1 VQCLKLAIVSGQSEN
16 GCLASK
22 SKMKRELD
30 YRSLLKER
38 LKKSSAGLLDAR
50 TTLRHFALINY
61 AVSPERLA
69 EFIPANHFEVAR
81 FETSKGTKSFLS
93 VVAFLDVDFN
103 FSRLASGIKFT
114 FYQTNHRAYIIE
126 KKTRQPVVW
135 FFGTNLGSRL
145 VKIPRCLWKIPWHY
159 SKYNVDCRFNQASN
173 RYEKYSYNF
182 ESDWCS
188 GKIEIRDTGEP
199 ISVMSGFAF
208 LDEMKLILT
217 QPIQGFYRRLDGK
230 LGTYRVWHKEMIC
243 TKGISENLYFSLYE
257 KMGLM
262 TKDEMQKPHSIFL
275 CPEIE
280 FDVCLPPQVID

>member
-1 VQCLKLAIVSGQSEN
+1 MRS
-16 GCLASK
+16 
-22 SKMKRELD
+22 ELD
-30 YRSLLKER
+30 YRNLFNER
-38 LKKSSAGLLDAR
+38 LKRSPAGLPYAK

-69 EFIPANHFEVAR
+69 KFVPDNHFEVAR
-81 FETSKGTKSFLS
+81 FETKKGPKVFFS

-103 FSRLASGIKFT
+103 FPRLASGIKFT
-114 FYQTNHRAYIIE
+114 FYQTNHRAYVIE

-145 VKIPRCLWKIPWHY
+145 VQIPRCLWKIPWHY
-159 SKYNVDCRFNQASN
+159 SKYDADCRFNQTSN
-173 RYEKYSYNF
+173 RYEKYCYNF

-199 ISVMSGFAF
+199 ISVMDGFVS

-217 QPIQGFYRRLDGK
+217 QPVQGFYQRLDGK
-230 LGTYRVWHKEMIC
+230 LGTYQVWHKEMVC
-243 TKGISENLYFSLYE
+243 TNGISENLYFSLYE
-257 KMGLM
+257 KMGLLS
-262 TKDEMQKPHSIFL
+262 KAEMQHPHSIFL

-280 FDVCLPPQVID
+280 FDVHLPPRVSNLQNAA

>member
-1 VQCLKLAIVSGQSEN
+1 M
-16 GCLASK
+16 K
-22 SKMKRELD
+22 SELD
-30 YRSLLKER
+30 YRSLLEER
-38 LKKSSAGLLDAR
+38 LKKSPAGLLDAK

-69 EFIPANHFEVAR
+69 KFIPENLFEVAY
-81 FETSKGTKSFLS
+81 FETNKGTKSFFS

-103 FSRLASGIKFT
+103 FSRLVSGIKFT
-114 FYQTNHRAYIIE
+114 FYQTNHRAYIID

-145 VKIPRCLWKIPWHY
+145 VQIPRCLWKIPWHF
-159 SKYNVDCRFNQASN
+159 SKYHVDYRFDKTLN

-188 GKIEIRDTGEP
+188 GKIQIRDTGEP
-199 ISVMSGFAF
+199 ISVMDGFAS

-217 QPIQGFYRRLDGK
+217 QPVRGFYRRLDGK
-230 LGTYRVWHKEMIC
+230 LGTYQVWHKEMIC

-257 KMGLM
+257 KMGLLS
-262 TKDEMQKPHSIFL
+262 KAEMQQPHSIFL
-275 CPEIE
+275 CPEVE
-280 FDVCLPPQVID
+280 FDVHLPPQVF